1 MVLSAQLACPA
12 LCKKTLDW
20 QVTKKRNDTGFVHL
34 PNPGHVESGFA
45 VQGYVKARSL

>member
-1 MVLSAQLACPA
+1 MVLSALLACPA

-20 QVTKKRNDTGFVHL
+20 QVTKKRNDKGFVHL
-34 PNPGHVESGFA
+34 PNSGYVESGFA